1 MGINSDTI
9 QTWENGHDLDLLKKL
24 LDLYFYYQY
33 QLDNRP
39 PNVLDFDKEK
49 QKLQESKTVVK
60 DSSHENHMRPK
71 QK

>member
-24 LDLYFYYQY
+24 LDLYFYYQLY
-33 QLDNRP
+33 NLP
-39 PNVLDFDKEK
+39 KNVLDFDKEK
-49 QKLQESKTVVK
+49 QKLQKSKTVVK